1 LPDTYLQRKTNYLGA
16 AALLTLLNFLSSLN
30 DVLAFYIGKDVSPI
44 QIAFCRFVITV
55 VSVLPFMLPK
65 GVQYFKTQVPFTHL
79 VHSVI
84 GAIALGAVTFS
95 VVKLPLLKNTCILFS
110 EPLVLLPLAAI
121 FFKEKIDFARWGC
134 AVIGFIG
141 IVIITYKDIATF
153 NLWIWV
159 PLLSAL
165 SFASMTLI
173 ARKMSMKQHALT
185 ILFYFGLGTSLV
197 FLIPAIIVWKPLSA
211 MQFALVTIIGI
222 NGNLMQLCLYS
233 SFKIADIS
241 GFIPLRYTE
250 MLFTFLLGYYVF
262 GQVPKGSTIF
272 GGVIIIA
279 SAIVLTTIEQR
290 KERLQ
295 KMKNK

>member
-1 LPDTYLQRKTNYLGA
+1 MSETCSQRRTNYLGA
-16 AALLTLLNFLSSLN
+16 AVLLTLLNFLSSLN
-30 DVLAFYIGKDVSPI
+30 DVLAFYIGQDISPI
-44 QIAFCRFVITV
+44 QIAFCRFVVTV
-55 VSVLPFMLPK
+55 LSVLPFMLPK
-65 GVQYFKTQVPFTHL
+65 GLLYFKTRVPLTHL

-121 FFKEKIDFARWGC
+121 FFKEKIDFARWSC
-134 AVIGFIG
+134 AIIGFIG
-141 IVIITYKDIATF
+141 IVVITYKDIETF

-165 SFASMTLI
+165 SFAAMTLI
-173 ARKMSMKQHALT
+173 ARQISVKQHALT

-197 FLIPAIIVWKPLSA
+197 FLIPAILVWKPLSA
-211 MQFALVTIIGI
+211 LQLALVTIIGI
-222 NGNLMQLCLYS
+222 NGNLMQLCLYQ

-250 MLFTFLLGYYVF
+250 MLFTFLLGYYAF
-262 GQVPKGSTIF
+262 GQVPKGTTIF
-272 GGVIIIA
+272 GGVIIIV

-290 KERLQ
+290 KERRQ
-295 KMKNK
+295 KMKNR